1 MKLNYFQ
8 LLSAKYQSLITSA
21 MLTLCNGSQ
30 QHLRRLLSS
39 NTCSFPGFQ
48 LRLRKRGLAEVAPLR
63 DFKTVWNCGKCVKHA
78 ISTMI
83 GNQGVKF
90 TLLMEHT
97 SYIKTYNC

>member
-8 LLSAKYQSLITSA
+8 LLSAKCQSLITSA
-21 MLTLCNGSQ
+21 MLTLCNRSQ
-30 QHLRRLLSS
+30 QHLRRLYPRTHAHSQ
-39 NTCSFPGFQ
+39 GFNYAYENVV
-48 LRLRKRGLAEVAPLR
+48 AEVAPLR
-63 DFKTVWNCGKCVKHA
+63 DFKTAWNCGKCVKHA